1 MYLLYLDESG
11 TQSDARH
18 FVLAGVAIHEHSV
31 YWATEQLNRLQEQYF
46 PLADGEGV
54 QFHATLLRGN
64 PSHPIA
70 GPLGSLVPATRHD
83 ILAQLYEIVQ
93 GMYGRLFAVVIEKAG
108 LAGADDPY
116 ERALEEILYRFDRF
130 LSRMHRDNNR
140 RNKGLVVIADS
151 QDRNKLERASQ
162 QFLTGGTRRGKV
174 HNIQDIP
181 FFTRSRNSRPLQIAD
196 LVANTVYGRYEHGYA
211 TQFDRLLPKFDQ
223 IRNGPVHGLV
233 HLPAEPAPCYQPC
246 CRP

>member
-11 TQSDARH
+11 TQSGARH
-18 FVLAGVAIHEHSV
+18 FVLAGVAIYEHSI
-31 YWATEQLNRLQEQYF
+31 YWPTEALNDLQAQYF
-46 PLADGEGV
+46 PDIAESVRFHAAPLRTADGESV
-54 QFHATLLRGN
+54 EA
-64 PSHPIA
+64 PIDR
-70 GPLGSLVPATRHD
+70 LPATTRRR
-83 ILAQLYEIVQ
+83 LLTRLYDVLHN
-93 GMYGRLFAVVIEKAG
+93 MHGRLFAVVIEKAG

-162 QFLTGGTRRGKV
+162 QFLTGGTRHGKV
-174 HNIQDIP
+174 HNILDIP

-223 IRNGPVHGLV
+223 TRNGPVHGLV